1 MNGAPPSTTQMTRVG
16 RQPILGRQHQ
26 VVGYELLFRDRL
38 AEHAASFEDGDLA
51 TSSVVVN
58 SLVEIGLERL
68 VGEVPAFINF
78 TKSFLV
84 GDLPIPF
91 GVDQVVIEVLE
102 SVDVDAS
109 VIQGLVDLSE
119 QGYRIALDD
128 FSYTSNWNP
137 CVEVAD
143 IIKLDVLAMDR
154 QKLAEQVML
163 LRNFD
168 CKLVAEKVE
177 DYEMFSYCTDL
188 GFDMYQGYY
197 FAKPSIVE
205 QKRVSASL
213 SALLATL
220 AAVNDP
226 NASSEGV
233 GRAVA
238 SDALLTHK
246 MLRYVNSPTFG
257 LRHQVDSIHQAIVY
271 IGRDATKSLATLLLL
286 TSIDNK
292 PPVLIRT
299 ALIRAMAC
307 KKFAEERGD
316 DNTDAYFTAGL
327 MSMLDALLDQPIEK
341 IVAELPIT
349 CELKQAIVAHAGPI
363 GACLSSILAC
373 ERDYSAG
380 DDASRWAYVG
390 AIANVETGEGLAS
403 LLPSTKQGLDLA
415 EVLGMPR
422 MAPPRR

>member
-1 MNGAPPSTTQMTRVG
+1 MNSIATTNAELTRVG

-38 AEHAASFEDGDLA
+38 EGRVANVDDGDFA
-51 TSSVVVN
+51 TSSVIVN
-58 SLVEIGLERL
+58 SLVEIGLDRL
-68 VGEVPAFINF
+68 VGETPAFVNF

-84 GDLPIPF
+84 GELPIPF

-109 VIQGLVDLSE
+109 VVRGLCELSE
-119 QGYRIALDD
+119 LGYRIALDD
-128 FSYTSNWNP
+128 FSYASNWNP
-137 CVEVAD
+137 CVEIAD
-143 IIKLDVLAMDR
+143 IVKLDVLAMDR
-154 QKLAEQVML
+154 PKLAEQVML

-168 CKLVAEKVE
+168 CKLLAEKVE
-177 DYEMFSYCTDL
+177 DYDTYSFCTDL
-188 GFDMYQGYY
+188 GFDLFQGYY
-197 FAKPSIVE
+197 FAKPSIVQ
-205 QKRVSASL
+205 QKRAAASL
-213 SALLATL
+213 SARLATL

-226 NASSEGV
+226 TASADGV
-233 GRAVA
+233 ARSVA

-257 LRHQVDSIHQAIVY
+257 LRHQVESIHQAIVY

-292 PPVLIRT
+292 PPILIRT
-299 ALIRAMAC
+299 ALIRALAC
-307 KKFAEERGD
+307 KHFAEEAGA
-316 DNTDAYFTAGL
+316 DNTDACFTAGL
-327 MSMLDALLDQPIEK
+327 MSMLDALLDQPIAS

-349 CELKQAIVAHAGPI
+349 NELKQAIVCYEGPI
-363 GACLSSILAC
+363 GACLSSIIAC
-373 ERDYSAG
+373 ECDYSAG

-390 AIANVETGEGLAS
+390 AIASVESGEGLAS
-403 LLPSTKQGLDLA
+403 LLPSTRQGLDLT

-422 MAPPRR
+422 ATPSRR

>member
-1 MNGAPPSTTQMTRVG
+1 MNGAASPLTELTRVG
-16 RQPILGRQHQ
+16 RQPILGCQDQ
-26 VVGYELLFRDRL
+26 VVGYELLFRDHL
-38 AEHAASFEDGDLA
+38 ASKLAKFDDGDLA

-58 SLVEIGLERL
+58 ALVEIGLDRL

-78 TKSFLV
+78 TKSFLI
-84 GDLPIPF
+84 GELPIPF
-91 GVDQVVIEVLE
+91 SADQVVIEVLE
-102 SVDVDAS
+102 SIDVDAS
-109 VIQGLVDLSE
+109 VIKGLSELSE

-137 CVEVAD
+137 CVEIAD

-168 CKLVAEKVE
+168 CKLLAEKVE
-177 DYEMFSYCTDL
+177 DYDMFSYCTDL
-188 GFDMYQGYY
+188 GFDMFQGYY
-197 FAKPSIVE
+197 FAKPSIVT
-205 QKRVSASL
+205 QKRAPASL

-226 NASSEGV
+226 SASSDGV
-233 GRAVA
+233 ARAVA

-257 LRHQVDSIHQAIVY
+257 LRHKVDSIHQAIVY
-271 IGRDATKSLATLLLL
+271 IGRDATKALATLLLL

-299 ALIRAMAC
+299 ALIRALAC
-307 KKFAEERGD
+307 KQFAEEAGA
-316 DNTDAYFTAGL
+316 DNTDACFTAGL
-327 MSMLDALLDQPIEK
+327 MSMLDALLDQPIDT

-349 CELKQAIVAHAGPI
+349 SELKQAIVRHEGPI
-363 GACLSSILAC
+363 GKCLHSIIAC
-373 ERDYSAG
+373 EQDYNAG

-390 AIANVETGEGLAS
+390 AIASVETGEGLAS
-403 LLPSTKQGLDLA
+403 LLPSTKQGPDLD
-415 EVLGMPR
+415 EVLGR
-422 MAPPRR
+422 SRAALPRR